1 MPDTFSLAD
10 IVAAERLMG
19 VEYTPEER
27 EMMGAPLE
35 AQLRHAIT
43 RRGIALPHDL
53 GPATRFDPRLPGFV
67 MPSASGVVLPPD
79 ATRFPDSDADIAFAP
94 VTAQSAWIR
103 SGALSCARLTAIYL
117 ERIARLAPLLACF
130 TLVDAEGA
138 TARAA
143 ELDRLL
149 AAGTWLGPLHGIPY
163 AAKDILDTAGLETAW
178 GAEPYRGR
186 IPETD
191 ATVVRRLHAAGAVLL
206 AKTSVGA
213 LAYGDIWYGGRT
225 NNPWN
230 LNEGSSGS
238 SAGSGSATAAG
249 LVGFA
254 LGTET
259 LGSIVSPSTRCGVTG
274 LRPTFG
280 RVPRTGAMALCWTL
294 DKIGPMC
301 RAVDDTALVLNVL
314 NGADPSD
321 VCQIPAPF
329 GYDAI
334 RPVAGMRVGYYPA
347 DFAEADAL
355 DRAALEVLNGA
366 DPGDPFGI
374 EAPFAADVTAD
385 VTGLRLGYFPQDF
398 DDPAAHAMDRAALEQ
413 ARGLGVTLVELER
426 PPLPYEVLG
435 NLLCAEAA
443 ASFEEL
449 TLTDRDDLLT
459 WQEADAWPNQF
470 RRARFLSA
478 VDHVQL
484 DRFRRR
490 VMQVMDAAFAGV
502 NAVIGPSLSGPML
515 SITNFTGHPCLCL
528 PVGLR
533 EAPVRGNPSL
543 SRSRVDLGDSTGS
556 TLFQVP
562 HSISLWGG
570 LFAEGPMLAVGQ
582 ALERAWGFAGRR
594 PGL

>member
-301 RAVDDTALVLNVL
+301 RSVADTVLV
-314 NGADPSD
+314 
-321 VCQIPAPF
+321 
-329 GYDAI
+329 
-334 RPVAGMRVGYYPA
+334 
-347 DFAEADAL
+347 
-355 DRAALEVLNGA
+355 LEVLNGA